1 MKRKIGVTVTYFLLD
16 ADTLPKTHHYTKYH
30 HCKSSSIRELNS
42 DVKLNQ
48 INLDI
53 KINEPR
59 NIGHVTLFLMLVI
72 NYP

>member
-42 DVKLNQ
+42 DE
-48 INLDI
+48 NLT
-53 KINEPR
+53 KS
-59 NIGHVTLFLMLVI
+59 T
-72 NYP
+72 

>member
-53 KINEPR
+53 KPKSMNREI
-59 NIGHVTLFLMLVI
+59 
-72 NYP
+72 